1 MKKSEKKACVQVRF
15 CHYIVMTIK
24 NFSDLVFNPHA
35 NVNNGVQASLD
46 LGNDLMISV
55 VSMKKREGEF
65 GGLYG
70 DVTEGTYEVAV
81 FHNNNML
88 PLGAFDDVKGWQT
101 EDELTELMGNLQGR
115 QADIAGFIEQ
125 MHEHKKEARAELEL
139 D

>member
-1 MKKSEKKACVQVRF
+1 
-15 CHYIVMTIK
+15 MTIK
-24 NFSDLVFNPHA
+24 NFNDLVFNPHA
-35 NVNNGVQASLD
+35 NVSNGVQASLD
-46 LGNDLMISV
+46 LGNDLTISV
-55 VSMKKREGEF
+55 VSMTHRVGEY

-88 PLGAFDDVKGWQT
+88 PLGAFDDVRGWQT

-115 QADIAGFIEQ
+115 QADVAGFIAQLYNEKN
-125 MHEHKKEARAELEL
+125 EVRAELEL

>member
-1 MKKSEKKACVQVRF
+1 
-15 CHYIVMTIK
+15 MTIK

-46 LGNDLMISV
+46 LGNDLTISV
-55 VSMKKREGEF
+55 VSMKKRKGEF

-70 DVTEGTYEVAV
+70 NVTEGTYEVAV

-115 QADIAGFIEQ
+115 QADVAVFIEQ